1 MGTTLELPPGVL
13 GTVDAA
19 FFPKSLLPKPLLT
32 AGGMKTE
39 INDP

>member
-13 GTVDAA
+13 GIADGA
-19 FFPKSLLPKPLLT
+19 FFPKSLLKPLF
-32 AGGMKTE
+32 AVGGMRRK